1 MDDLLAD
8 FIAETRETL
17 EALSGE
23 IVAWE
28 ASPDDRGRLD
38 AIFRFV
44 HTVKGSCGFLR
55 LPRLQR
61 LSHAAEDVLADVR
74 AGKRA
79 PDRALVNAVLAVV
92 DRIAV
97 LAEALDAR
105 SVLPEDGE
113 DALIAALAMGTPEM
127 AQSTP
132 AAPRAHA
139 RTVRLGVD
147 LLDRMMSGMSDM
159 VLARNELARVLREG
173 TTNPAVEAALAR
185 LSVSVVDMRE
195 TVTRARMQRIE
206 TLFAALPRMVRDTAA
221 ALGKTVVLTLE
232 GSDVEIDREMVEV
245 MRDPLIHMVRNAIDH
260 GIESAAERVAAGKPE
275 AGHLIVAARQ
285 AGNQIVLEVC
295 DDGRGID
302 IDRLADK
309 LAASGTQ
316 CEPQSR
322 DAGAARGAELIFQ
335 AGLSVRDA
343 ATAISGRGVGMD
355 VVRAAVEQIGGRIEL
370 DNRPGRGLRIEIRA
384 PLMLSIIPA
393 ILVGVGNQRF
403 AVPRQIVEE
412 IVAGPRAR
420 VRVQPGQVLGT
431 AQVRAR
437 HMPLVDL
444 ATLLEIESARAE
456 PPMLIVIGLPSGCF
470 ALAVDTVLDHQE
482 LVVKP
487 ASSPVMAAGVY
498 AGMTLP
504 DSGQPVLLL
513 DCACIASVAG
523 VRLDRSEEPDAT
535 VPASDDG
542 PAREGAPG
550 LVFVDLDGARRVVPL
565 AAVDRIERAPAEAI
579 RMGDGGLHL
588 ARNGKA
594 VPVESV
600 APIESRSE
608 VTILRLTDG
617 HTELAYAVRD
627 AANIVQLPDAI
638 EPAAVVG
645 RIAGT
650 VLLDQQ
656 PTELIDVEWL
666 LGQVRPAVAGRASG
680 PLCLLAAP
688 AFGPLAAFVGPLLE
702 QHGYRVVLG
711 RASWEPPAVVLAP
724 EAAGRAGPIAE
735 RLADAPVIRLR
746 SRQEPDGPGD
756 PTIYR
761 YDSGALLAAVAER
774 IGVIGAVQ

>member
-28 ASPDDRGRLD
+28 ASPDDRSRLD

-74 AGKRA
+74 VGKRA

-92 DRIAV
+92 DRIAALV
-97 LAEALDAR
+97 DALDAR
-105 SVLPEDGE
+105 SVLPEDNE

-127 AQSTP
+127 AQPTP
-132 AAPRAHA
+132 ATPRAHA

-159 VLARNELARVLREG
+159 VLARNELARVVREG

-185 LSVSVVDMRE
+185 LSVSVVEMRE
-195 TVTRARMQRIE
+195 AVSRARMQKIE

-275 AGHLIVAARQ
+275 AGHLTVAARQ

-309 LAASGTQ
+309 LAASGAQ
-316 CEPQSR
+316 CQQQS
-322 DAGAARGAELIFQ
+322 GGVSAARGAELIFE

-370 DNRPGRGLRIEIRA
+370 DNRPRRGLRIEIRA

-420 VRVQPGQVLGT
+420 ARVQPGQVLGT

-444 ATLLEIESARAE
+444 ATLLEIEPARAE
-456 PPMLIVIGLPSGCF
+456 PPMLIVVGLASGCF
-470 ALAVDTVLDHQE
+470 ALAVDSVLDHQE

-487 ASSPVMAAGVY
+487 ASSPVMAAGIY

-513 DCACIASVAG
+513 DCACIANAAG
-523 VRLDRSEEPDAT
+523 VRLDRSEEP
-535 VPASDDG
+535 VPAVPAPDDVA
-542 PAREGAPG
+542 AREGAPG
-550 LVFVDLDGARRVVPL
+550 LVFVDLDGVRRVVPL
-565 AAVDRIERAPAEAI
+565 AAVDRIERAPAEAT

-594 VPVESV
+594 VPVEAV
-600 APIESRSE
+600 APIGGRREIT
-608 VTILRLTDG
+608 VLRLTDG
-617 HTELAYAVRD
+617 HTELGYAVRD

-638 EPAAVVG
+638 EAAAVVG

-656 PTELIDVEWL
+656 PTELINVEWL
-666 LGQVRPAVAGRASG
+666 LGQVRPAVPGTASG

-711 RASWEPPAVVLAP
+711 RASWEPPAVVLIP
-724 EAAGRAGPIAE
+724 DAAARARSTAE
-735 RLADAPVIRLR
+735 RSGDAPVIRLR
-746 SRQEPDGPGD
+746 SRPEPDGPGD

-774 IGVIGAVQ
+774 IGVTEAVQ